1 MNIYKYLAVFLSI
14 VVAVIFQ
21 PTFFAKL
28 GLPGATPDLVLV
40 VVACWAITKGP
51 AVGIVAGFLAGFL
64 IDVAPPGNHLMGIA
78 SIILALLGYV
88 IGIIGSGQSRSI
100 LRPLL
105 VSSMAA
111 TSFFVFRTI
120 WAIFAG
126 NSISLEI
133 FSLNFLTQGLYAAV
147 LAIFVYPG
155 ITYLDRKLGPLS
167 RSDELRMQ

>member
-1 MNIYKYLAVFLSI
+1 
-14 VVAVIFQ
+14 
-21 PTFFAKL
+21 
-28 GLPGATPDLVLV
+28 
-40 VVACWAITKGP
+40 
-51 AVGIVAGFLAGFL
+51 
-64 IDVAPPGNHLMGIA
+64 MGIA